1 MYKYIYKSIIYNK
14 NTYINIINNVSIISK
29 NMLFIFCIKSKDNV
43 LI

>member
-1 MYKYIYKSIIYNK
+1 MYIYIYKSITYNK
-14 NTYINIINNVSIISK
+14 NIYINIINIISILIK

>member
-1 MYKYIYKSIIYNK
+1 MKIYIYKSIIYNK
-14 NTYINIINNVSIISK
+14 NTYINIINKVSIISK